1 MSNWWQEIAERKKPK
16 GRILSLEIS
25 FSPLLP
31 VSSSVNMLCNGEF
44 FDACWSRGSVGWF
57 LCFIAARCMM
67 QYGNASFLQC
77 WIPIGV
83 VCQYGCEDRFFIVL
97 FSFLYKYI
105 YIVPGLYKICNM
117 QYHLILRF
125 LTSKTQIFFHL

>member
-97 FSFLYKYI
+97 FSSSAPRSCCLY
-105 YIVPGLYKICNM
+105 L
-117 QYHLILRF
+117 
-125 LTSKTQIFFHL
+125 LTSLVSVKAQAIMVM